1 MEETVRSP
9 QAKFN
14 ATTAAIQGSGWGWLG
29 FDKAAGK
36 IKIATCANQDPLM
49 ASHGLVIC
57 SPWLARGCC
66 APIGASC
73 HAGPAAWCRR
83 LGTCILF
90 AVQECPT
97 GVPQADLAG
106 PPPHDFTSRHRVG
119 IAPHHS
125 CSIASMCP
133 SHSVCCL
140 QPKVVQSCLC
150 VCLDHQ
156 LEGCRGTSSCCQ
168 VSTIQLVWLIVEQAC
183 CSVDIRAT
191 NYQHFSSLNIVPA
204 TSFLLQDRGNRILSR
219 IRSLVCAPWRHGIR
233 GASETGEGVGFG
245 TAPEDAGTHSHAGT
259 DWVCHTHSHRPQAQ
273 RTDA

>member
-1 MEETVRSP
+1 MSDRS
-9 QAKFN
+9 
-14 ATTAAIQGSGWGWLG
+14 TSSRSGR
-29 FDKAAGK
+29 
-36 IKIATCANQDPLM
+36 
-49 ASHGLVIC
+49 S
-57 SPWLARGCC
+57 
-66 APIGASC
+66 
-73 HAGPAAWCRR
+73 
-83 LGTCILF
+83 
-90 AVQECPT
+90 
-97 GVPQADLAG
+97 
-106 PPPHDFTSRHRVG
+106 PPHDFTSRHRVG

-191 NYQHFSSLNIVPA
+191 NYQHFSSLNLVPA